1 MKVLLIMILVSTSLL
16 TFSQEKA
23 LQEQFGFWR
32 IHKVESFSID
42 TTYNDNGSIKSIDN
56 VANMVIYREGID
68 GNYKVVVAKS
78 VYGNV
83 NKTIEYLA
91 LEPEYDNYKIVEK

>member
-1 MKVLLIMILVSTSLL
+1 MKALLTILLISFCSIV
-16 TFSQEKA
+16 FGQKA